1 MVLMENDQLKYLDD
15 VSKLI
20 KIMEESY
27 MSDWRMG
34 VYTLPEYRERV
45 GKIARDFFNVEHVP
59 KQSKLE
65 VV

>member
-1 MVLMENDQLKYLDD
+1 V
-15 VSKLI
+15 

-27 MSDWRMG
+27 SSDWRMG
-34 VYTLPEYRERV
+34 VYTLPEYREKV
-45 GKIARDFFNVEHVP
+45 GRIARDYFNVEKVP